1 VRANLIFSLALVCC
15 ASCGGG
21 GSGPNSRVTEAVA
34 PVVASSSPGGYWVGV
49 DSDGYDVAMLADE
62 EGEFY
67 FVAGLLRLGTG
78 VLTVTGQDG
87 VDGVVT
93 VPQDQIL
100 QNQSS
105 STDCKLEGTL
115 VEYESMILDV
125 RCKESAGQQV
135 LTTFTLDYDPIYER
149 DSSLETIAGLFD
161 YAGNDVLNISAD
173 GMVFSQ
179 DGDTG
184 CVTSGTV
191 VATNS
196 AFNAYKL
203 EVQLGNCP
211 GVRSE
216 LRGRTLQGLGM
227 LDNSVFPE
235 ELLIVVS
242 TTVDSP
248 FLTLMR
254 RAQRL

>member
-1 VRANLIFSLALVCC
+1 VRANLLFSVALVFC

-21 GSGPNSRVTEAVA
+21 GSGPNSRVTESVG
-34 PVVASSSPGGYWVGV
+34 PVVASASPGGYWVGV

-62 EGEFY
+62 EGELY
-67 FVAGLLRLGTG
+67 FVTGLLRLGTG
-78 VLTVTGQDG
+78 VLTVTGKEG

-93 VPQDQIL
+93 VPQDPVL

-115 VEYESMILDV
+115 VEYQSMILDV
-125 RCKESAGQQV
+125 RCKQVAGQEV
-135 LTTFTLDYDPIYER
+135 LTTFTLNYDPIYER
-149 DSSLETIAGLFD
+149 DSSLDTIAGLFD

-173 GMVFSQ
+173 GTVFSQ

-196 AFNAYKL
+196 AFNAYKF
-203 EVQLGNCP
+203 EVRLGNCP
-211 GVRSE
+211 GVSSE

-235 ELLIVVS
+235 ELLLIVS

-248 FLTLMR
+248 FMTLMR